1 MISEGYVQ
9 NNDSP
14 VSRVSQVKETGYHP
28 IDRWPRP
35 TRQGVIHGGKK
46 VAMHVNKRLTD
57 KITIENDDRWL
68 WKQSLGLG
76 ECWTQRFTPTR
87 QQEHGLL

>member
-1 MISEGYVQ
+1 M
-9 NNDSP
+9 
-14 VSRVSQVKETGYHP
+14 
-28 IDRWPRP
+28 
-35 TRQGVIHGGKK
+35 IHGGKK

-68 WKQSLGLG
+68 WKQSVGLG
-76 ECWTQRFTPTR
+76 ECRTRWLTPTR